1 MNYNQFYRR
10 KDKYRRKITP
20 SEKANARRLCI
31 SFTKSILVG
40 MAFGLIIL
48 IICRAF
54 M

>member
-20 SEKANARRLCI
+20 SEKANAQRLGL
-31 SFTKSILVG
+31 SFAKSILVG
-40 MAFGLIIL
+40 MGCGLIIVIL
-48 IICRAF
+48 CKLF